1 MNEDDTTRSQVLR
14 EVHHLVDRLAG
25 SSSGMENWF
34 LYPDKWLLQRVQEL
48 SVLNLSIQKFTSS
61 LELDEVFSHVLE
73 ELRKLLRV
81 TACSV
86 WLVEGE
92 EESLV
97 CRHCVGPSSELIH
110 GWRLPPGV
118 GIAGWVA
125 RNAAGVIVSDTNL
138 DPRHF
143 KGIDRATG
151 WEVRSI
157 LCVPLMVKGK
167 VIGVIEVV
175 ATTTERF
182 SQIDLL
188 LTESLAVSA
197 AIAIENARLYAALQ
211 EELKHREQLISDLQ
225 HALGQVKTLRGLL
238 PICAHCKK
246 IRDDRGYWNQIEA
259 YIRSHTDA
267 DFSHGICPD
276 CLHKLYPQFQRDS

>member
-1 MNEDDTTRSQVLR
+1 MNEEDNTRAQGLQ
-14 EVHHLVDRLAG
+14 EVRHPIERLAG
-25 SSSGMENWF
+25 AEGMGNGS
-34 LYPDKWLLQRVQEL
+34 LYPQEPLLQRVQEL

-61 LELDEVFSHVLE
+61 LDLDQVFHHVLE
-73 ELRKLLRV
+73 ELRRLLRV

-86 WLVEGE
+86 WLVDPEDE
-92 EESLV
+92 ALV

-125 RNAAGVIVSDTNL
+125 RNAAGVIVPDTNQ
-138 DPRHF
+138 DSRHF
-143 KGIDRATG
+143 KEIDHATG

-175 ATTTERF
+175 ATTIERF
-182 SQIDLL
+182 SQLDLV

-197 AIAIENARLYAALQ
+197 AIAIENARLYTALQ
-211 EELKHREQLISDLQ
+211 QELKEREQLISDLQ

-276 CLHKLYPQFQRDS
+276 CLRKLYPQFQQEF